1 MDWIEQA
8 TGISL
13 DGGNGSLEM
22 AITLI
27 VIALVCVLA
36 VAVLRSSNL
45 RLRG

>member
-1 MDWIEQA
+1 MDWIEKA

-13 DGGNGSLEM
+13 DGGNGSLET

-36 VAVLRSSNL
+36 LAVWRSNNL